1 MTISTP
7 GFVGPRLTQARQ
19 ARGISATDLASLV
32 GVSLQSISKYENEHQ
47 TPKLDVLHKLAA
59 ALNMPRS
66 YFFRPMTDADQTP
79 VYWRSRLSAPPVMRD
94 RAGVRLEW
102 MKELVDYIA
111 GYFDLMPLNVPEI
124 DRALNSF
131 DAIEN
136 VAIAIRRHWGIR
148 PGPMPDVLEKLETNG
163 ILVSRIHVGAEKLDA
178 FSQWSSRFKVPFI
191 MLSRD
196 KSSAVRQR
204 FDALHELVHIV
215 CHRAVAIKRMNDRA
229 FYKNM
234 EKQDDRLACA
244 LLLPAKEFLDEL
256 YAPSLDAFV
265 ALKERWGASVGA
277 MIMRCH
283 ALDLLDEDEVRR
295 MWINYNRRGWR
306 NGEPLDARLPKEA
319 PFILRRSIE
328 MLISE
333 KVQSPSEI
341 LAALPFPAEDLEE
354 LAVLVPGT
362 LTGQTEMRPE
372 PLLKPQ
378 FKASES
384 NVIHIF
390 SKKES

>member
-1 MTISTP
+1 MTLTTP
-7 GFVGPRLTQARQ
+7 GFVGRRLTEARQ
-19 ARGISATDLASLV
+19 ARGISATDLAGLV

-59 ALNMPRS
+59 TLKMPRS
-66 YFFRPMTDADQTP
+66 YFFRPMVQADESP

-94 RAGVRLEW
+94 RAAVRLEW

-111 GYFDLMPLNVPEI
+111 GYFDLMPLNVPQI
-124 DRALNSF
+124 NRPLDSF
-131 DAIEN
+131 DAIEE
-136 VAIAIRRHWGIR
+136 AAATIRKHWGIR
-148 PGPMPDVLEKLETNG
+148 PGPMPDVIEKLETNG

-178 FSQWSSRFKVPFI
+178 FSQWSARFKVPFI

-204 FDALHELVHIV
+204 FDALHELSHIA
-215 CHRAVAIKRMNDRA
+215 CHRSVTTKRMNDRA
-229 FYKNM
+229 FYKDI
-234 EKQDDRLACA
+234 EKQADRLACA
-244 LLLPAKEFLDEL
+244 LLLPAKDFLDEL

-265 ALKERWGASVGA
+265 ALKERWGVSVGA

-306 NGEPLDARLPKEA
+306 DGEPLDAKLPKEA
-319 PFILRRSIE
+319 PFIIRRSIE
-328 MLISE
+328 KLISE

-341 LAALPFPAEDLEE
+341 LTALPFPADDLEE
-354 LAVLVPGT
+354 LADLEPGT
-362 LTGQTEMRPE
+362 LSGQTESRPE
-372 PLLKPQ
+372 PVLKPQ
-378 FKASES
+378 FRAEDS
-384 NVIHIF
+384 NVISIF
-390 SKKES
+390 GKREG